1 MREVDLFV
9 VVRKV
14 CLDICYAMML
24 ICFGEHV
31 GNLGDPTILGSF
43 VGWFCPP
50 FELSIT
56 ARVLKF

>member
-1 MREVDLFV
+1 MWEVDLFV

-14 CLDICYAMML
+14 CFDICYAMML

-43 VGWFCPP
+43 VGW
-50 FELSIT
+50 I
-56 ARVLKF
+56 